1 MSDIGLGIRERTPN
15 LEKPKK
21 SPLSRESPESSTED
35 ADPIQK
41 LADIELLPDLFVLI
55 QSLEKGD
62 IQPKDFNNNAGT
74 IRLKTNNI
82 RQYLQEV
89 DGICESVNERQERI
103 KTIRES
109 NEKKVEFLS
118 LFRAR
123 VLKDLGRDS

>member
-1 MSDIGLGIRERTPN
+1 MSEVGLGIREKTPN
-15 LEKPKK
+15 VEKPKK
-21 SPLSRESPESSTED
+21 SPLSREPSESNTED
-35 ADPIQK
+35 VDPIQK
-41 LADIELLPDLFVLI
+41 LSDIELLPDLFALI

-74 IRLKTNNI
+74 IRLKANNI

-89 DGICESVNERQERI
+89 DGICESVNERQEKI

-118 LFRAR
+118 SFRAR
-123 VLKDLGRDS
+123 VLKDLGKDA